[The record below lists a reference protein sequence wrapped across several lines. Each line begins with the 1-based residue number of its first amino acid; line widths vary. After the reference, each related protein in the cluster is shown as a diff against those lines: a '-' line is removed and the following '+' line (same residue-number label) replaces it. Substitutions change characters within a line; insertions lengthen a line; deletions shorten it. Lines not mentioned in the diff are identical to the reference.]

1 MTSVVESGESWHIAR
16 CAHVRFWSGCAA
28 FRLFAVSALIA
39 ALLAGCAGAAPGT
52 NAPTAYAEGIIGLFT
67 GGGRTLTSFLGVRFG
82 DDLYRVQQRMPSG
95 EAESAPYGAD
105 AFRVDNVTV
114 DGILW
119 ERVIFEF
126 TESTGMQLVMARFS
140 APSATTVYTML
151 EKTIG
156 PPTTSRQ
163 GAGTTPATLDAIWEL
178 PHEERVTFD
187 GPRRLVAVV
196 GPAGGPLKKDLPLA
210 EANGLI

>member
-1 MTSVVESGESWHIAR
+1 MIAR
-16 CAHVRFWSGCAA
+16 LVFGAM
-28 FRLFAVSALIA
+28 A
-39 ALLAGCAGAAPGT
+39 ALLLGGCTGAATGA
-52 NAPTAYAEGIIGLFT
+52 NAPTAYAEGIIGLFS

-82 DDLYRVQQRMPSG
+82 DELYRVQQRMPSG
-95 EAESAPYGAD
+95 EVESAPYGAD
-105 AFRVDNVTV
+105 ALRVENVTV

-126 TESTGMQLVMARFS
+126 TEGTGMQLVMARF
-140 APSATTVYTML
+140 APPSATAVYTML

-163 GAGTTPATLDAIWEL
+163 GAGTTPATLEAVWEL

-187 GPRRLVAVV
+187 GPKRLVAVV
-196 GPAGGPLKKDLPLA
+196 GPAGGPLRKDLQVA

>member
-1 MTSVVESGESWHIAR
+1 V
-16 CAHVRFWSGCAA
+16 AA
-28 FRLFAVSALIA
+28 SALIA

-67 GGGRTLTSFLGVRFG
+67 GGSRTLTSFLGVRFG
-82 DDLYRVQQRMPSG
+82 DDLSHVQRRMPSG
-95 EAESAPYGAD
+95 EVESAPYGAD

-114 DGILW
+114 DSILW

-126 TESTGMQLVMARFS
+126 TEGTGMQLVMARFS

-163 GAGTTPATLDAIWEL
+163 GVGTTPATLLAIWEL

-187 GPRRLVAVV
+187 GPSRLVEVI
-196 GPAGGPLKKDLPLA
+196 GPAGGPLKKDLPVA

>member
-1 MTSVVESGESWHIAR
+1 MRQYVGDGFGSGRDLMAR
-16 CAHVRFWSGCAA
+16 FAA
-28 FRLFAVSALIA
+28 AALIA
-39 ALLAGCAGAAPGT
+39 ALLAGCAGAAPGA
-52 NAPTAYAEGIIGLFT
+52 NAPTAYAEGLIGLFT

-82 DDLYRVQQRMPSG
+82 DELYRVQQRMPSG
-95 EAESAPYGAD
+95 EVESAPYGAD
-105 AFRVDNVTV
+105 AYRIDNVTV

-126 TESTGMQLVMARFS
+126 TEGTGMQLVMARFS
-140 APSATTVYTML
+140 AASATTVYTML

-163 GAGTTPATLDAIWEL
+163 GAGTSPATLEAIWDL
-178 PHEERVTFD
+178 PHEEKVSFD
-187 GPRRLVAVV
+187 GPRQLVAVV
-196 GPAGGPLKKDLPLA
+196 GPAGGPLKKDLELA